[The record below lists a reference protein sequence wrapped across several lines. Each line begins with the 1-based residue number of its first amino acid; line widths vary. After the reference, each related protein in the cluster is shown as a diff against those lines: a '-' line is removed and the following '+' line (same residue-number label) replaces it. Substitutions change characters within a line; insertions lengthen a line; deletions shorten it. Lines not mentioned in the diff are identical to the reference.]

1 MFGRKREAELENR
14 LIEYKT
20 MTKSVGVELKYHLEQ
35 MNSELSGINTDTG
48 KLKEQDENI
57 NRELAFAEAKV
68 NELLKDIEKKE
79 EELSKKEEFSSRMR
93 QALGEKGSFDADMI
107 IRNADKIADEI
118 RTNDR
123 KVNNAMEEIRAM
135 ELISTKMK
143 DIAGQTSALS
153 LNAAIMGARID
164 SGEEGFVQT
173 ATEIKELAAEYSKVI
188 TELNRRLEKITG
200 IVGDISTSNSEMRSL
215 ASEGCTAAN
224 DFSAKYDELYKDF
237 GTKPWE
243 SEDKKTDFESS
254 KDSIAAIKKS
264 IADAVKLGEE
274 AIASADELSRRMKDY
289 SHNNSKAEEMVAK
302 IDNM

>member
-57 NRELAFAEAKV
+57 NRELAFAEAKA

-200 IVGDISTSNSEMRSL
+200 IVGDISSSNSEMRSL
-215 ASEGCTAAN
+215 ASEGCAAAN
-224 DFSAKYDELYKDF
+224 DFSVKYDDLYKDF

-264 IADAVKLGEE
+264 IAEAVKLGEE
-274 AIASADELSRRMKDY
+274 AIASVDELSRRMKDY
-289 SHNNSKAEEMVAK
+289 SENNTKAEEMVAK

>member
-57 NRELAFAEAKV
+57 NRELAFAEAKA

-93 QALGEKGSFDADMI
+93 QALGEKGSFDADKI
-107 IRNADKIADEI
+107 IRNADKIADEV

-215 ASEGCTAAN
+215 ASEGNAAAS
-224 DFSAKYDELYKDF
+224 DFSAKYDELYKEF

-243 SEDKKTDFESS
+243 SEDKKMDFESS
-254 KDSIAAIKKS
+254 KDNIAAIKKS

-274 AIASADELSRRMKDY
+274 AITSADELSRRMKDY
-289 SHNNSKAEEMVAK
+289 SENNTKAEDMIAK

>member
-35 MNSELSGINTDTG
+35 MKSELSGINTDTG

-57 NRELAFAEAKV
+57 NRELAFAEAKA

-200 IVGDISTSNSEMRSL
+200 IVGDISASNSEMRSL
-215 ASEGCTAAN
+215 ASEGSTAASE
-224 DFSAKYDELYKDF
+224 FSAKYDELYKDF

-264 IADAVKLGEE
+264 IAEAVKLGEE
-274 AIASADELSRRMKDY
+274 AISSADELSRRMKDY
-289 SHNNSKAEEMVAK
+289 SDNNTKTEEMVAK

>member
-1 MFGRKREAELENR
+1 MFGRKREVELENR

-20 MTKSVGVELKYHLEQ
+20 MTKSVGVELKYHLDQ
-35 MNSELSGINTDTG
+35 MCSQLSGIEEDTG

-57 NRELAFAEAKV
+57 NRELAYADAMADK
-68 NELLKDIEKKE
+68 LLKDIEKKE
-79 EELSKKEEFSSRMR
+79 EEFSKKEEFSSRMR
-93 QALGEKGSFDADMI
+93 QALGEKGSFDTDMI
-107 IRNADKIADEI
+107 VRNADKIADEI
-118 RTNDR
+118 RANDR

-135 ELISTKMK
+135 ELVSTKMK

-173 ATEIKELAAEYSKVI
+173 ATEIKELAAEYSRVI

-200 IVGDISTSNSEMRSL
+200 IIGDISTSNSEMRTL
-215 ASEGCTAAN
+215 ASEGCSAAN
-224 DFSAKYDELYKDF
+224 DFSAKYDQLYKDF

-243 SEDKKTDFESS
+243 SEEKKTDFESS
-254 KDSIAAIKKS
+254 KESLAAIKKS
-264 IADAVKLGEE
+264 IADATKLGEE
-274 AIASADELSRRMKDY
+274 AISSAEGLSRRMKDY
-289 SHNNSKAEEMVAK
+289 SENNSKAEEMVAK